1 MKNWMR
7 YCASALA
14 MLMLLAGLASCKGGK
29 TNPADST
36 GNGTETEPDSGEVTT
51 DNRDENGYL
60 LDDLG
65 ERDYGDRKIRILT
78 WINKSYNQFSF
89 DSETGDHGNKFE
101 AAVYSRNLQV
111 ERRMKVRLQWT
122 SIEGN
127 NSAMEN
133 YISKAREL
141 SQSGDVDIFAAYSM
155 IPATLAQDGLL
166 SDMNVLPNVNLEQPW
181 WNRSMLEKCSIYGK
195 NYFGAGDLSP
205 DMLAATYL
213 VYANKKMVADNRIEE
228 TIANEYG
235 ADSLYDLVY
244 SGKWTLD
251 KMIRLSRDV
260 AVDSADGT
268 AAGATYGFSTY
279 LINVDPFL
287 QGAGILTV
295 ENGADG
301 SLIPSDSF
309 GSVDTQKLLTTLVDF
324 FQSSAAFLGRYDE
337 GWDNAT
343 WINTWYENRA
353 MFLMEDFTR
362 AKLNYE
368 KGVYTYLLP
377 VPKAE
382 EAQDGYRCIPGFY
395 CTVWSVA
402 HGSAKDEAVGATLEC
417 LASESYRSVMPAFY
431 EQLLRRRYAD
441 DPGEYEMIDYIK
453 GTISFDSG
461 RLFTSVFGGKTWSAF
476 RNCVNGNSKDWTSY
490 YGQNVADVM
499 TNGCDTIN
507 RIIDIYKNR

>member
-14 MLMLLAGLASCKGGK
+14 TLTLLAGLASCKGGK

-36 GNGTETEPDSGEVTT
+36 ENGNGTESDRSEVTT

-65 ERDYGDRKIRILT
+65 ERDYNDKKIRILT

-89 DSETGDHGNKFE
+89 DSENGDHSNKFE
-101 AAVYSRNLQV
+101 EAVYSRNLRV
-111 ERRMKVRLQWT
+111 EQRMKVQLKWT

-127 NSAMEN
+127 NSTMDN
-133 YISKAREL
+133 YITQARAL

-155 IPATLAQDGLL
+155 VPATLAQDGLL
-166 SDMNVLPNVNLEQPW
+166 SDMNALPSVNLGNPW
-181 WNRSMLEKCSIYGK
+181 WNRSMLEKCSIYDK

-205 DMLAATYL
+205 DMLAATYV

-228 TIANEYG
+228 TIASEYG
-235 ADSLYDLVY
+235 ENTLYDLVY

-260 AVDSADGT
+260 AV
-268 AAGATYGFSTY
+268 
-279 LINVDPFL
+279 
-287 QGAGILTV
+287 

-309 GSVDTQKLLTTLVDF
+309 GSVDTQNLLTTLVDF
-324 FQSSAAFLGRYDE
+324 FKSSAAFLGRYDE

-343 WINTWYENRA
+343 WINAWYENRA

-368 KGVYTYLLP
+368 KKVYTYLLP
-377 VPKAE
+377 VPKADE
-382 EAQDGYRCIPGFY
+382 EQDGYRCTPGFY
-395 CTVWSVA
+395 STVWSVA
-402 HGSAKDEAVGATLEC
+402 NGSAMDEAVGAALEC
-417 LASESYRSVMPAFY
+417 LASESYRNVMPAFY

-441 DPGEYEMIDYIK
+441 DPGEYKMIDYIK
-453 GTISFDSG
+453 NTISFDSG

-476 RNCVNGNSKDWTSY
+476 RDCVNANSTDWISY
-490 YGQNVADVM
+490 YNQNVANLM

-507 RIIDIYKNR
+507 KIIDIYQNR